1 MVVECERGGGGDP
14 KTATHG
20 HVTHIAARG
29 GRQSGPERRPP
40 RAQERP
46 RGAKGAPPMPT
57 EGRRGHQSDPRDAQR
72 KTKGVQEARG
82 GRQSEPG
89 RRPERRRRPPK
100 GALGSQ
106 RDSSATRKGA
116 NPSVLSLLISRTG
129 ARDLKQR
136 PPEPRACAQNST
148 ARKRGVLDDGREGLE
163 NDPSEPPRLRSKMNM
178 VRSTSN
184 SEEHF

>member
-1 MVVECERGGGGDP
+1 MVVGCERGGGGDP

-20 HVTHIAARG
+20 HVTHIVAR
-29 GRQSGPERRPP
+29 RTRRSGPERRP
-40 RAQERP
+40 REHKSDP

-106 RDSSATRKGA
+106 RDSSATRQGA
-116 NPSVLSLLISRTG
+116 NPSVLTLLISRTG
-129 ARDLKQR
+129 ARVLKRR
-136 PPEPRACAQNST
+136 PPGHRACAQDST

-163 NDPSEPPRLRSKMNM
+163 NDPSEPPRLRIKMDM
-178 VRSTSN
+178 VRSTST
-184 SEEHF
+184 SKEHF